1 SAERERS
8 RLEAAGEALG
18 GGVEVFTAGSEG
30 ELETAFAAM
39 AEHRL
44 GAVFVTID
52 SFFSAR
58 SGQMIALAARYRVP
72 ASYPLRLFVA
82 AGGLMSY
89 DANFAD
95 AFRRAGVYAA
105 RILKG
110 EEPADLPVLQPTR
123 FQLAIN
129 LNTAR
134 ALGLDIRGKRL
145 ALEDGV
151 IE

>member
-1 SAERERS
+1 
-8 RLEAAGEALG
+8 
-18 GGVEVFTAGSEG
+18 VFKAGSEG

-39 AEHRL
+39 AEQRL
-44 GAVFVTID
+44 GAVFVNID

-110 EEPADLPVLQPTR
+110 EKPADLPVLQPTR

-134 ALGLDIRGKRL
+134 ALGLDIPAKLL
-145 ALEDGV
+145 ALADEV